1 MVSQLVNCL
10 PSVDFSLILCHTYSM
25 TYTRTQLINALA
37 NEYALL
43 CCDDPQDHD
52 LSDSDYRVYLSKFTD
67 QQLVAE
73 ATVDDEFTV
82 DEFIHNY
89 A

>member
-1 MVSQLVNCL
+1 
-10 PSVDFSLILCHTYSM
+10 M
-25 TYTRTQLINALA
+25 TYTRDQLINALA
-37 NEYALL
+37 NEYSLL

-67 QQLVAE
+67 KQLVAE
-73 ATVDDEFTV
+73 ASVDDDFTI
-82 DEFIHNY
+82 DEFINHY